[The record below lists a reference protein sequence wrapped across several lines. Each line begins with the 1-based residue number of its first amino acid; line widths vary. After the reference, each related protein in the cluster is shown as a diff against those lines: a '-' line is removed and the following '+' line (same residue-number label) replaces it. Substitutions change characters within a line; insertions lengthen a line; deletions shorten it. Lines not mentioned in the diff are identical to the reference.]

1 MPQDFAR
8 HLRVGSELHR
18 IINLLL
24 QDEIKDPRLKS
35 VRVSDVDLSGDLG
48 VARVFYSSLDPDC
61 DPAPIDAALA
71 KATPFIR
78 GRLGRIIKLRRVPE
92 LRFEQDLSVREGF
105 RISQLIREAR
115 DAAGTHVDD
124 DPAHDDD

>member
-71 KATPFIR
+71 IKPASHQLER
-78 GRLGRIIKLRRVPE
+78 G
-92 LRFEQDLSVREGF
+92 DY
-105 RISQLIREAR
+105 
-115 DAAGTHVDD
+115 GTMVSFVQIGG
-124 DPAHDDD
+124 